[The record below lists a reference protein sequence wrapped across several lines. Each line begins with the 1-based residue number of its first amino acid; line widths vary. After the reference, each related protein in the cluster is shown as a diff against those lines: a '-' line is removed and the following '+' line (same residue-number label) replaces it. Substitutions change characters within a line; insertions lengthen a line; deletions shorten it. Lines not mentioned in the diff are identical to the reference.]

1 MASAATSSTEY
12 IQHHLVHL
20 QYDLTTNTLGNG
32 GFWTLN
38 LDTIFTSIFMGL
50 LFIIPF
56 ITAAQYASVSNP
68 SMLQNLVEIL
78 VSYVN
83 DQIKENLYIEDVSIG
98 ALALTIFVWVFLMN
112 FMDLVPVDLL
122 PQIALYFGIP
132 YLRVVPTADVNL
144 TLAMSISVIFL
155 VYGYGIKFNGIIG
168 FIHELLSEPFG
179 IFLFP
184 VNIIKHI
191 LSDGGKAI
199 SLALRLYGN
208 LYAGEIIFILIALTP
223 YYLQWMF
230 AGAWLGFHLFV
241 ITIQAFIFM
250 MLTIVYIGLTK
261 HEH

>member
-1 MASAATSSTEY
+1 MASAALSSTEY

-20 QYDLTTNTLGNG
+20 QYNLMTNSLGNG

-38 LDTIFTSIFMGL
+38 LDTIFISLFLGL
-50 LFIIPF
+50 FFFIPF
-56 ITAAQYASVSNP
+56 AIAAQYASITNP
-68 SMLQNLVEIL
+68 TGLQNLVEIL
-78 VSYVN
+78 VTYVN
-83 DQIKENLYIEDVSIG
+83 DQIKENLHIEDSSIG

-112 FMDLVPVDLL
+112 FMDLIPVDLL
-122 PQIALYFGIP
+122 PQIGHLFGLP
-132 YLRVVPTADVNL
+132 YLRAVPTADVNL
-144 TLAMSISVIFL
+144 TLGMSSSVIVL
-155 VYGYGIKFNGIIG
+155 VYAYGVKFNGPVG
-168 FIHELLSEPFG
+168 FIRELLAEPFG
-179 IFLFP
+179 IYLFP

-223 YYLQWMF
+223 FYLQWIF
-230 AGAWLGFHLFV
+230 ASAWLGFHLFV

-250 MLTIVYIGLTK
+250 MLTIVYIGLSK